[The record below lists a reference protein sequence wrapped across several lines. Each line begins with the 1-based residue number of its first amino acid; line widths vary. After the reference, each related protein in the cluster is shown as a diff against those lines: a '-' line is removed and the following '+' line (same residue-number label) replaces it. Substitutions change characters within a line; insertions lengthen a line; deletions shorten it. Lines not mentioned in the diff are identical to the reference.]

1 MSVELARAAGVKK
14 SKLDRVVVPELA
26 TLVESPPGGAGWI
39 HELKLDGYRLLA
51 RLDRGSVRLLTRS
64 GADWTLRLPFLVR
77 ALARVEAGSA
87 LIDGELVAVDER
99 GVSNFQLLQN
109 SLDGGHDSR
118 IAFYAFDLLHFDG
131 WDWRDAG
138 CRERRRALV
147 ELHATLEP
155 DIARL
160 VRFSQHFEGHG
171 ADVFQS
177 ACALGVEGIVSKR
190 ADAPYRSGR
199 GRDWLKAK
207 CQLRQE
213 LVIVGYTEPTG
224 SRKHLGALLL
234 GLQRNSE
241 LHFAGKVGTG
251 FTLDSLA
258 ELEQKLGPITVSR
271 PEVAGAP
278 QGARARGV
286 HWVKPELLAE
296 ISFSGFTDDGRLR
309 HPSFRGLRED
319 KSASEAVLEQAEAA
333 P

>member
-1 MSVELARAAGVKK
+1 MSVELARTAGVKK
-14 SKLDRVVVPELA
+14 AKLERVVVPELA
-26 TLVESPPGGAGWI
+26 TLVESPPGGEGWI

-51 RLDRGSVRLLTRS
+51 RLERGSVRLLTRS
-64 GADWTLRLPFLVR
+64 GADWTLRLPFLVQ
-77 ALARVEAGSA
+77 ALGRVETDSA
-87 LIDGELVAVDER
+87 LIDGELVAIDER

-138 CRERRRALV
+138 CRQRRRALS
-147 ELHATLEP
+147 ELHHTFEP

-171 ADVFQS
+171 TDVFQS

-199 GRDWLKAK
+199 GRDWLKVK
-207 CQLRQE
+207 CMLRQE
-213 LVIVGYTEPTG
+213 FVIVGYTEPAG
-224 SRKHLGALLL
+224 SRQHIGALLL

-251 FTLDSLA
+251 FSVDSLA
-258 ELEQKLGPITVSR
+258 ELERKLGPLTSSR
-271 PEVAGAP
+271 PEFAGAP
-278 QGARARGV
+278 RGARARGV
-286 HWVKPELLAE
+286 HWVKPELVAE
-296 ISFSGFTDDGRLR
+296 ISFSGFTEDGRLR

-319 KSASEAVLEQAEAA
+319 KSAAEAVPEQAETT

>member
-1 MSVELARAAGVKK
+1 MSLELARVAGVKK
-14 SKLDRVVVPELA
+14 AKLEQLVVPELA
-26 TLVESPPGGAGWI
+26 TLVESPPGGDGWI

-51 RLDRGSVRLLTRS
+51 RLERGSVRLLTRS

-77 ALARVEAGSA
+77 ALGRVETKSA
-87 LIDGELVAVDER
+87 LIDGELVAIDER

-131 WDWRDAG
+131 YDWRQAG
-138 CRERRRALV
+138 CRERRRALAEV
-147 ELHATLEP
+147 HATFEP

-160 VRFSQHFEGHG
+160 VRFSQHFQGHG
-171 ADVFQS
+171 SDVFRS

-199 GRDWLKAK
+199 ARDWLKVK
-207 CQLRQE
+207 CLLRQE
-213 LVIVGYTEPTG
+213 FVVVGYTEPAG
-224 SRKHLGALLL
+224 SRQHVGALLL
-234 GLQRNSE
+234 GVQRHRE

-251 FTLDSLA
+251 FSVGSLA
-258 ELEQKLGPITVSR
+258 ELVRKLAPLTVSR

-278 QGARARGV
+278 QGARGRGV
-286 HWVKPELLAE
+286 HWVKPELVAE
-296 ISFSGFTDDGRLR
+296 ISFSGFTEDGRLR
-309 HPSFRGLRED
+309 HPSFLGLRED
-319 KSASEAVLEQAEAA
+319 KSAAEVVPERAEVA